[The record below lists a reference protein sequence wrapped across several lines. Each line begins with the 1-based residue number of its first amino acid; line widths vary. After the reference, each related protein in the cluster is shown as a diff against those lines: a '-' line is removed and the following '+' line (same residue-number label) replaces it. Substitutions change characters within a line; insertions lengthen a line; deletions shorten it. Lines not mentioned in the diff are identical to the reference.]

1 MGNKNSYNVIC
12 FGYQPWSK
20 MWKRNQSMMAEL
32 AKLEFINRVTFVNP
46 ICSVLSLLRIKNS
59 ITKSKAGIKNVF
71 ITTRISPKIFIY
83 TPKNFIPQRRYLSSL
98 RAFETRIITR
108 IGLKKVQRLNS
119 DKPYILFLNSP
130 NIFLHDLVDFLLE
143 GASLS
148 IFDFSDDFLEL
159 GYNKKTLENFRR
171 NIELYT
177 PAVDMVLTANEHI
190 RLKYRKLNPNI
201 HVIRN
206 ATNYDNFDRKC
217 YKPVDRLEKLKNNK
231 HPIIGYSGTV
241 NMSRLDA
248 GILDFTIKQRPNWNF
263 VFIGYAKNEFS
274 QKYLHYKNVHHIEPV
289 DYVYLP
295 NYLQYFDVAIVPFQI
310 NAHTRGND
318 LLKFHD
324 YLAMGK
330 PVVSTETAGANDL
343 KGVIKIAN
351 SPSTFLDEIE
361 RSLSTETSDVF
372 LDRKQIAKQNSW
384 GNRIKEFEQLLM
396 NYLEI

>member
-217 YKPVDRLEKLKNNK
+217 YKPVDRLEKLKK
-231 HPIIGYSGTV
+231 CY
-241 NMSRLDA
+241 
-248 GILDFTIKQRPNWNF
+248 
-263 VFIGYAKNEFS
+263 
-274 QKYLHYKNVHHIEPV
+274 
-289 DYVYLP
+289 
-295 NYLQYFDVAIVPFQI
+295 
-310 NAHTRGND
+310 
-318 LLKFHD
+318 
-324 YLAMGK
+324 
-330 PVVSTETAGANDL
+330 
-343 KGVIKIAN
+343 
-351 SPSTFLDEIE
+351 
-361 RSLSTETSDVF
+361 
-372 LDRKQIAKQNSW
+372 LDRCRLSICTKQSLFQVTTP
-384 GNRIKEFEQLLM
+384 
-396 NYLEI
+396 